1 MASHEGSRDPS
12 GGEGPVSARRGAR
25 TLGVT
30 VPLFSLRSGRD
41 FGIGEIGDLPRFAEW
56 VRGTGARVIQ
66 LLPSF
71 ELSRGETSPYGARTA
86 FGLDPLAI
94 SLADV
99 PELDRATMAEV
110 LAGGGEAELSA
121 VRRAV
126 AVDYERVRALKER
139 ALAAAFANFES
150 RELARATRRADEFR
164 AFQRASA
171 AWSDD
176 LSLYVALRDEH
187 HEHGWSTWEAA
198 LRDRNPAALR
208 VARERLARP
217 ILAHQYRQFVANE
230 QWHAARRALASL
242 GVELMGDLP
251 FIVGGESADVW
262 SHRRAFRSDVSLGA
276 PPDAYSEEGQDWG
289 LPAYDLE
296 RMEQDG
302 FEWLRTRTA
311 RARQLY
317 DRFRIDHVVGYFR
330 QWVKPKAPLVHPDGK
345 STPQRG
351 HFDVVSERLQHA
363 RGERVLR
370 AMSESA
376 GRGAIIAEDLGVIPR
391 WVRSTLT
398 ELGIPG
404 YKIIPWEREGFV
416 YRDPRAFPWLSIA
429 SYSTHDT
436 APIGMWWNEMAPEER
451 AGLAQI
457 FGVAATT
464 KGDELWAAQMRTLFG
479 SGAGLALV
487 LLQEILGED
496 VRINTPGVVGPENW
510 SYRMAT
516 SVERLADDARVAAR
530 AARVRALLAETHR
543 LMPGEG

>member
-12 GGEGPVSARRGAR
+12 GDHGPVSARRGAR

-30 VPLFSLRSGRD
+30 VPLFSLRSSRD

-56 VRGTGARVIQ
+56 ARSAGVRVVQ

-71 ELSRGETSPYGARTA
+71 ELARGETSPYGARTA

-94 SLADV
+94 SLSDV
-99 PELDRATMAEV
+99 PELDRASMGEV
-110 LAGGGEAELSA
+110 LSHGGEAELA
-121 VRRAV
+121 ALRARP
-126 AVDYERVRALKER
+126 AIDYDRVRALKER
-139 ALAAAFANFES
+139 ALDKAFTNFGE

-164 AFQRASA
+164 AFQRASS

-176 LSLYVALRDEH
+176 LALYVALREEH
-187 HEHGWSTWEAA
+187 REHGWSTWPAA
-198 LRDRNPAALR
+198 LRDRDPAALAA
-208 VARERLARP
+208 ARERLARP

-230 QWHAARRALASL
+230 QWHASRRALAAL

-262 SHRRAFRSDVSLGA
+262 SHKRAFRSDVSLGA

-302 FEWLRTRTA
+302 FGWLRGRTA

-330 QWVKPKAPLVHPDGK
+330 QWVKPKSGLVHPDGR
-345 STPQRG
+345 TAAQRG
-351 HFDVVSERLQHA
+351 HFDIASERLQHA

-370 AMSESA
+370 AMSEAA
-376 GRGAIIAEDLGVIPR
+376 GAGAIIAEDLGVIPR

-398 ELGIPG
+398 DLGIPG
-404 YKIIPWEREGFV
+404 YKIIPWEREGLV
-416 YRDPRAFPWLSIA
+416 YRDPRAFPWLSVA

-436 APIGMWWNEMAPEER
+436 APIGMWWNEMTPEER
-451 AGLAQI
+451 AGLATI
-457 FGVAATT
+457 FGVPATT
-464 KGDELWAAQMRTLFG
+464 KGDELWAAQMRTLFA
-479 SGAGLALV
+479 SGASLALV

-510 SYRMAT
+510 SYRMST
-516 SVERLADDARVAAR
+516 SVERLADDSRVAGR
-530 AARVRALLAETHR
+530 VHRVRDLLAETRR
-543 LMPGEG
+543 LGPGEG